1 MSIQFDQ
8 WQVPILQ
15 TRWFGSTPD
24 LWRTRKLESI
34 LTGTALQLVRS
45 REQKR
50 TGMGKDTSSVCG
62 RIVPIACG
70 SNLLRQ
76 FLVPRGL
83 GGAPR
88 GCGGQSHGT
97 ELQRASYIAGVAP
110 DSTKSLPLPQC
121 CQRVAILL
129 QGKISKLLNTNLGT
143 RPDVPFDFDS
153 KLFVCVCLWSVQR
166 DW

>member
-1 MSIQFDQ
+1 MY
-8 WQVPILQ
+8 
-15 TRWFGSTPD
+15 
-24 LWRTRKLESI
+24 
-34 LTGTALQLVRS
+34 GTALLRHWAPFASIVWQLVRP

-76 FLVPRGL
+76 SLVPRGL
-83 GGAPR
+83 GCVPR

-97 ELQRASYIAGVAP
+97 EPQRASYIAGVAP

-121 CQRVAILL
+121 CQRIAILL

-143 RPDVPFDFDS
+143 RPDAPFDFDS